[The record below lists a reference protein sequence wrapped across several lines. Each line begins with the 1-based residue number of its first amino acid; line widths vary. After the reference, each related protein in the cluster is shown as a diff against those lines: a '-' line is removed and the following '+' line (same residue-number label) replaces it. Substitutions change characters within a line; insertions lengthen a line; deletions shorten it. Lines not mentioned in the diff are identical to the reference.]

1 MASLQIGKSN
11 FSPFLGF
18 RSDLQST
25 LFMMESD
32 FIPLKL
38 RSHKKL
44 KFPVRREFRVCCRV
58 QNDDGETNKGEEPT
72 ESLFMKELRRRGMK
86 PTSLIEESAKK
97 SLYEAVEETTQ
108 KEDERGFLKSS
119 VSTDF
124 EIGRLANQRQTSMAL
139 NSEGLEGLIP
149 RAKLLLTLGA
159 TFFLGFWPLIL
170 GTVVIFGGLY
180 FYFGPSFIH
189 DATMRSSSPPPYI
202 DPYVLLEEDRLSKI
216 AQNVK

>member
-18 RSDLQST
+18 RSDFQST
-25 LFMMESD
+25 SFLMDSD
-32 FIPLKL
+32 FISLKL
-38 RSHKKL
+38 QCHKKL
-44 KFPVRREFRVCCRV
+44 RFSIKRKFRVCCRV

-97 SLYEAVEETTQ
+97 AY
-108 KEDERGFLKSS
+108 ERGFSKSS
-119 VSTDF
+119 FSTDF

-170 GTVVIFGGLY
+170 GTMVIFGGLY
-180 FYFGPSFIH
+180 FYFGSSFIH
-189 DATMRSSSPPPYI
+189 DASMRSMSPPPYI
-202 DPYVLLEEDRLSKI
+202 DPYVLLEEERLSKI
-216 AQNVK
+216 AENVK